1 MSTNTPEQ
9 SESNASPLTAA
20 PAPASGV
27 AALLAAA
34 PFALAVIDQ
43 RHRLTHANDKAS
55 RLLGLVPDRVAGTA
69 FVDLLADPGDSP
81 LVDDA
86 FRQAAGGET
95 VRRAVQILAVGVL
108 RGVELQCWRHEVE
121 VPGSDGPHVLIM
133 VDASTAKDQAR
144 QISSLIAR
152 SPQGMARL
160 ISGTSMANVNAQW
173 TEITGQPIAEANGGG
188 WIERIDLD
196 GRSDFLAALTE
207 AVQARRGLQG
217 RLRIITTDGDRRWI
231 DISVSPLDQPG
242 QSLLTFDDTTDEFD
256 TARRADE
263 LSRVLEATTDLVG
276 ILSPDGAV
284 LRWMNESLAE
294 LLSDA
299 ALDRDFTAS
308 LDQASGTA
316 FTTVALPTVSAEG
329 SWRGELDLVTGNGIT
344 VPVSAMLVPHHDPA
358 GAVDAISVVARDI
371 SDLRNAQTHAADT
384 ELRMAA
390 LVENASD
397 LLMLVSNAG
406 TVLYASP
413 AVERFLEHGPGSLG
427 GADILELVHPDDL
440 EAAYEL
446 AAATLVDPPS
456 PQNATAPGE
465 SGEPFAQTAELRIA
479 HSDGSYRTLEVTAK
493 DLTNNPAV
501 GGIVVNATD
510 ITDRVAATAQLEN
523 LSFHDDLT
531 GLPNR
536 TLLIDKMTEALRRAR
551 ERRMLVGLLS
561 LDLDRFNVVNES
573 LGHQAGDDLLNEVA
587 ARINNVIRPG
597 DIVARLGGDEF
608 AVVIT
613 DMLRRGD
620 AVNAARRLRKSLTQ
634 PIRIGDQSAV
644 ITTSIGI
651 AIAEGDEDPVDLLR
665 DADTALHRAK
675 TKGRDLA
682 VVFDDHLRDQAVRR
696 LEVENLLRE
705 AIAKDALVVH
715 YQPVLDIE
723 SGLLSGSEALVR
735 IQNDD
740 GSLVMPGS
748 FIDVAEDS
756 GLISELGH
764 QVLVK
769 AIHQTAA
776 WTRKNVPGQQPLSIA
791 VNVSARQ
798 LTDPHYAEK
807 LREELDSA
815 GLAPSQLSLELTE
828 SALIDGNPTT
838 ERSLQELRSLG
849 VRIGLDDFGTGFSSL
864 AYLKRFPIS
873 FLKVD
878 RSFVDGLGTDENDS
892 AIVRA
897 TIALA
902 HGLNLRVVAEGIE
915 TEGQLE
921 QLAALNCDLGQ
932 GYLFSKPVGADQ
944 FSTYLGMRWN
954 R

>member
-1 MSTNTPEQ
+1 MSSTEETPT
-9 SESNASPLTAA
+9 SAPTVVGKESNSITT
-20 PAPASGV
+20 
-27 AALLAAA
+27 LLAAA
-34 PFALAVIDQ
+34 PFGLAAVDS
-43 RHRLTHANDKAS
+43 RHRLTQANEMA
-55 RLLGLVPDRVAGTA
+55 RRFFGLTPERVAGLPL
-69 FVDLLADPGDSP
+69 VDLLADPGESP
-81 LVDDA
+81 LIDDA
-86 FRQAAGGET
+86 LREASAGAT
-95 VRRAVQILAVGVL
+95 VRRSVQIRAAGVL
-108 RGVELQCWRHEVE
+108 RGVELQCWK
-121 VPGSDGPHVLIM
+121 HVGEGANPQDPVVLVMID
-133 VDASTAKDQAR
+133 VSTAQDQAR

-160 ISGTSMANVNAQW
+160 VDGTSMTNINNRW
-173 TEITGQPIAEANGGG
+173 TEITGQPVTEASGQG
-188 WIERIDLD
+188 WLERVDAD
-196 GRSDFLAALTE
+196 GRDDFLAALE
-207 AVQARRGLQG
+207 DAVEHKRGLKG
-217 RLRIITTDGDRRWI
+217 RLRLINMAGATRWI
-231 DISVSPLDQPG
+231 DISVTPLDQPRNA
-242 QSLLTFDDTTDEFD
+242 LLTFDDTTDDFA

-276 ILSPDGAV
+276 ILSPDGLI
-284 LRWMNESLAE
+284 LRWMNESLDGI
-294 LLSDA
+294 LSSG
-299 ALDRDFTAS
+299 ALDGEFQNC
-308 LDQASGTA
+308 LDSDSGATFA
-316 FTTVALPTVSAEG
+316 NEGLPAVLANG
-329 SWRGELDLVTGNGIT
+329 SWRGELNLLDSSGNA
-344 VPVSAMLVPHHDPA
+344 VPVSAMLVPHEDTS
-358 GAVDAISVVARDI
+358 GEIDAISVVARDI
-371 SDLRNAQTHAADT
+371 SELRSAQAQAADT
-384 ELRMAA
+384 EMRMAA

-397 LLMLVSNAG
+397 LLVLIDRDG
-406 TVLYASP
+406 TVSYASP

-427 GADILELVHPDDL
+427 GADILELVHPEDL
-440 EAAYEL
+440 QIAYDL
-446 AAATLVDPPS
+446 AAETMA
-456 PQNATAPGE
+456 E
-465 SGEPFAQTAELRIA
+465 SGGEGEAPVQTAELRIA
-479 HSDGSYRTLEVTAK
+479 HGDGSYRTLEVTAR
-493 DLTNNPAV
+493 DLTSNPAV

-510 ITDRVAATAQLEN
+510 ITARVAATEQLETM
-523 LSFHDDLT
+523 SFHDELT

-536 TLLIDKMTEALRRAR
+536 TLLIDKMSDALRRAR

-573 LGHQAGDDLLNEVA
+573 LGHQAGDELLNEVA
-587 ARINNVIRPG
+587 SRINNVIRPG

-634 PIRIGDQSAV
+634 PIHIGDQSAV

-651 AIAEGDEDPVDLLR
+651 AIAEGDESPDDLLR

-696 LEVENLLRE
+696 LEVENKLRQ
-705 AIAKDALVVH
+705 AISDDNLVVH
-715 YQPVLDIE
+715 YQPVLDVE
-723 SGLLSGSEALVR
+723 SGRLSGSEALVR
-735 IQNDD
+735 IQDED
-740 GSLVMPGS
+740 GSLIMPGS

-769 AIHQTAA
+769 AIHQTAE
-776 WTRKNVPGQQPLSIA
+776 WTRQNIPGQMPLSIA

-798 LTDPHYAEK
+798 LTDPHYPDK
-807 LREELDSA
+807 LREELDKA

-838 ERSLQELRSLG
+838 ERSLQELRTLG

-873 FLKVD
+873 FLKID

-902 HGLNLRVVAEGIE
+902 HGLSLRVVAEGVE
-915 TEGQLE
+915 TEDQLSR
-921 QLAALNCDLGQ
+921 LAALNCDLVQ
-932 GYLFSKPVGADQ
+932 GYLFSKPVGAEQ
-944 FSTYLGMRWN
+944 FTSFLGMRYVSN
-954 R
+954 G